1 MTGKKIVQLQKS
13 FKRRRSTCGVFKNEI
28 FSSRPKPM
36 RHVGMD
42 RVLECILIKK
52 IEQVMMSF
60 WYLPINSSLKQA
72 YQNIEQSLK
81 AHEDGD
87 EVTRP

>member
-1 MTGKKIVQLQKS
+1 
-13 FKRRRSTCGVFKNEI
+13 
-28 FSSRPKPM
+28 M

-60 WYLPINSSLKQA
+60 WYSPINSSLKQA
-72 YQNIEQSLK
+72 YQNIKQSLK
-81 AHEDGD
+81 AHKDGD